1 MGSRGP
7 LEGLLVLDFGQ
18 IYNGPYC
25 GLLLGF
31 LGARVIKIEPPQGDI
46 LRRRHPDG
54 EPYPYL
60 WLNSNKES
68 LVVDLKREDGRKVV
82 RRLAASADIVIE
94 NFNVGVMDRL
104 GIGWSELSRI
114 NPRLIFG
121 AGKGF
126 GLSGPKR
133 HYPSMDLTIQAVSGA
148 MSATGFPDGPPVKAG
163 PAISDFMGGVHLCV
177 AILAAL
183 HARERTGR
191 GQLVE
196 ASMQESVVMALASA
210 MSTHFDALP
219 GNPPVPPRTGNKHPS
234 LAVAPYDVYEA
245 ADGYVAIFCV
255 SEQHWRALAETMER
269 RDLLED
275 PRLGTTIGRARN
287 MQVVD
292 DAVAE
297 WSRRHTKQEIA
308 DILVAAGVP
317 FAPVQTVAEVAEDP
331 HLLARGMWQDVPH
344 RFRGQV
350 RLPCA
355 PIRLHGTPE
364 QRIERIAP
372 ELGADTDA
380 VLREIAGMTDAEI
393 EALRGSGAVGAERRS

>member
-68 LVVDLKREDGRKVV
+68 LAVDLKHEDGRNVV
-82 RRLAASADIVIE
+82 LRLAARADIVIE
-94 NFNVGVMDRL
+94 NFNIGVMDRL

-126 GLSGPKR
+126 GLSGPKKD
-133 HYPSMDLTIQAVSGA
+133 YSSMDLTIQAISGA
-148 MSATGFPDGPPVKAG
+148 MSATGFPGGPPVKAG

-177 AILAAL
+177 AILAAVYD
-183 HARERTGR
+183 RERTGR

-196 ASMQESVVMALASA
+196 ASMQESVVMAMASA
-210 MSTHFDALP
+210 MGTHFDSLA
-219 GNPPVPPRTGNKHPS
+219 GAPPVPPRTGNKHPG

-245 ADGYVAIFCV
+245 ADGFVAIFCV
-255 SEQHWRALAETMER
+255 SEQHWRNLVETMDR
-269 RDLLED
+269 RDLQED
-275 PRLGTTIGRARN
+275 SRLDTTVGRARH

-292 DAVAE
+292 DAVSE

-344 RFRGQV
+344 PTRGQL

-355 PIRLHGTPE
+355 PVRLHGTPE
-364 QRIERIAP
+364 RRIERIAP
-372 ELGADTDA
+372 ELGSDTDA
-380 VLREIAGMTDAEI
+380 VLREIAGMDDAEI
-393 EALRGSGAVGAERRS
+393 KVLRDSGAIGAEGRS